1 MLYKSDKIKPRF
13 GSMFKWFFVRILVMN
28 KTLYQLIGSVPKYID
43 NYHRYEKKFL
53 DITNHVYID
62 DNQTDVYSLELADLI
77 VNVFSSIEGLSKDIY
92 KFFSNEETG
101 VPLFINAEN
110 KRKNEFLKKH
120 PNTAIDKIPEPK
132 FDGDALKYLN
142 YFWDLSSKKIRIS
155 SNLIYLSEKLSSI
168 TPIYNICY
176 GEHELN
182 QAYQSI
188 KHDRIANIRNATII
202 NAIKSL
208 GALYILCVY
217 GKYVV
222 KPATDW
228 SVSPKTS
235 LVDLY
240 SNFNQSYDS
249 KLFVSK
255 PFNVIIGNLKYLEE
269 MSDNQNFEQNKVL
282 KGFSIPKIR
291 ESLFLVQDQ
300 DSLLDEVFFG
310 YQSNIKSGT
319 DPYSNKSMF
328 PHNNRIVLKVDDSSC
343 INIPVQGSIGFGGY
357 IASWEEGNFQY
368 IKANGYDRQVVLNTY
383 CFYENKVNIKCAPL
397 YNWKQLKK
405 QLETQKKEVL
415 FYLSN

>member
-1 MLYKSDKIKPRF
+1 MY
-13 GSMFKWFFVRILVMN
+13 

-62 DNQTDVYSLELADLI
+62 DNQADVYSLELADLI

-110 KRKNEFLKKH
+110 KRKNEFLKTH

-132 FDGDALKYLN
+132 FDDDALKYLN

-182 QAYQSI
+182 QAYQNI

-282 KGFSIPKIR
+282 KGFSISKIR

-300 DSLLDEVFFG
+300 TPLLDEVFFG
-310 YQSNIKSGT
+310 YYFDKKNNK
-319 DPYSNKSMF
+319 DPYQNKSIF
-328 PHNNRIVLKVDDSSC
+328 SFGRLVFDSV
-343 INIPVQGSIGFGGY
+343 NIPMRMNIGFGGY
-357 IASWEEGNFQY
+357 ITSWEGENFQY
-368 IKANGYDRQVVLNTY
+368 IKAKGYDRNIILNTY
-383 CFYENKVNIKCAPL
+383 CFHDDKEKIKCASL
-397 YNWKQLKK
+397 YNWKRLKE
-405 QLETQKKEVL
+405 QLEAQKKESANAANQNQDL
-415 FYLSN
+415 L

>member
-1 MLYKSDKIKPRF
+1 MY
-13 GSMFKWFFVRILVMN
+13 

-92 KFFSNEETG
+92 KFFSNKETG

-110 KRKNEFLKKH
+110 KRKNEFLEKN
-120 PNTAIDKIPEPK
+120 PNTSDEMPEPK
-132 FDGDALKYLN
+132 FDKDALKYLN
-142 YFWDLSSKKIRIS
+142 YFWDLSFKKIKIS
-155 SNLIYLSEKLSSI
+155 SDLIYLSEESSYI

-176 GEHELN
+176 GKRKLN
-182 QAYQSI
+182 KAYQSI
-188 KHDRIANIRNATII
+188 KHDRIANITEATVH
-202 NAIKSL
+202 NAIESL

-217 GKYVV
+217 GKYAV
-222 KPATDW
+222 KPAIDCC
-228 SVSPKTS
+228 VSPKTS

-269 MSDNQNFEQNKVL
+269 MPDNQNIEQDKVL
-282 KGFSIPKIR
+282 KGFSISKIR

-300 DSLLDEVFFG
+300 APLLDEVFFG
-310 YQSNIKSGT
+310 YQVDIKSDT
-319 DPYSNKSMF
+319 DPYHNKTMF
-328 PHNNRIVLKVDDSSC
+328 PHNNRIVLKTADSSC
-343 INIPVQGSIGFGGY
+343 ISFPVQGSIGFGGY
-357 IASWEEGNFQY
+357 IASWKEGNFQY

-383 CFYENKVNIKCAPL
+383 CFYENKVKIKCAPL
-397 YNWKQLKK
+397 YNWKRLKE
-405 QLETQKKEVL
+405 QLEAQKKEVL
-415 FYLSN
+415 FYFDNQ